1 MRGAG
6 RSGPVGL
13 AGERENCMQLDAVE
27 ALGFVAGLFGT
38 FAAAPQGLK
47 ILRTRSARD
56 ISLATYLLALVGA
69 ALWGAYGVF
78 QGSPAI
84 VFWNAVSAMLSAA
97 IIALKLRHSG
107 PDPESG
113 AGGI

>member
-1 MRGAG
+1 
-6 RSGPVGL
+6 
-13 AGERENCMQLDAVE
+13 MQFNAVE
-27 ALGFVAGLFGT
+27 GLGFVAGLFGT

-69 ALWGAYGVF
+69 ALWGTYGVLVDAP
-78 QGSPAI
+78 SI
-84 VFWNAVSAMLSAA
+84 VFWNVVSAALSAA
-97 IIALKLRHSG
+97 IIALKIRHSG

>member
-1 MRGAG
+1 
-6 RSGPVGL
+6 
-13 AGERENCMQLDAVE
+13 MQFDSVE
-27 ALGFVAGLFGT
+27 ILGFVAGLFGT

-69 ALWGAYGVF
+69 ALWGAYGVLV
-78 QGSPAI
+78 GSPAI
-84 VFWNAVSAMLSAA
+84 VFWNVVSALLSAS
-97 IIALKLRHSG
+97 IIALKVRHSG

-113 AGGI
+113 PGGI